1 MWYSIIQTKTV
12 SITTKSE
19 YIDLLWSLLGF
30 VRDRLLIKVMK
41 IKDVNI
47 IYTCLEV
54 YFKVLKDNYDS
65 L

>member
-30 VRDRLLIKVMK
+30 VRDRLLIKEMK